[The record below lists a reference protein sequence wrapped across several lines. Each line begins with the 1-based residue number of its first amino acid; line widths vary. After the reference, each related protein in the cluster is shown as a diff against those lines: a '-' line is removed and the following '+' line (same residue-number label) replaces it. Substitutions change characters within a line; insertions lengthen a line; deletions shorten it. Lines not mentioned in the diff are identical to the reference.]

1 MKRFLAG
8 AGVASLCFAGT
19 AAALEPLSPKDL
31 NPPCQSVLS
40 LQGAQGNQI
49 RVLNA
54 PDSALC
60 PPFELQAT
68 FMAPPISAD
77 ALLPMNVQIG
87 AEFMVSG
94 VNNSFINFFKRTDEP
109 SFAVCNG
116 IDTDGNECDGASE
129 YVAAYA
135 WFDNARGYEK
145 KVPLEFLLPQFPSK
159 VPEPTYLG
167 LYKGK
172 VPEDLPEGQYLLK
185 FGNSQGGPAVA
196 KINVVKELPG
206 VGQELPDPP
215 EVPQTPI
222 GGILDD
228 DTVIQP
234 EGGNP
239 PIVVGEKP
247 VAAAIDGGGAINN
260 VLPIV
265 YVEKRGNKW
274 AVLSQF
280 GRNRDGLFSVR
291 ANLSGTSKKMRGACN
306 WDAPE
311 MVQCRTWLTQKGKW
325 RLTWSAEN
333 EQVYA
338 RTVIVS

>member
-19 AAALEPLSPKDL
+19 AAALEPLSPKNDL

-40 LQGAQGNQI
+40 LQGAQERQI

-54 PDSALC
+54 PDSAIC
-60 PPFELQAT
+60 PPFELQTT
-68 FMAPPISAD
+68 FMAPPIRGE

-109 SFAVCNG
+109 VLEDDPS
-116 IDTDGNECDGASE
+116 DE

-145 KVPLEFLLPQFPSK
+145 KVPLEFLAPQFPSK
-159 VPEPTYLG
+159 VPEPKYLG

-172 VPEDLPEGQYLLK
+172 VPEDLPEGQYLLR

-196 KINVVKELPG
+196 KISVVKELPG

-239 PIVVGEKP
+239 PIVVGKKP

-280 GRNRDGLFSVR
+280 GRNRDGVFSVR

-306 WDAPE
+306 WDYPE
-311 MVQCRTWLTQKGKW
+311 MVQCRAWLTQRGKW
-325 RLTWSAEN
+325 RLTWSVDGER
-333 EQVYA
+333 VYA
-338 RTVIVS
+338 RTVIVK

>member
-1 MKRFLAG
+1 M
-8 AGVASLCFAGT
+8 
-19 AAALEPLSPKDL
+19 SPE
-31 NPPCQSVLS
+31 
-40 LQGAQGNQI
+40 I
-49 RVLNA
+49 
-54 PDSALC
+54 PDSAL
-60 PPFELQAT
+60 LT
-68 FMAPPISAD
+68 I
-77 ALLPMNVQIG
+77 NVQNG
-87 AEFMVSG
+87 AEFTVSG
-94 VNNSFINFFKRTDEP
+94 VKNLFGLNFFKRMNEP
-109 SFAVCNG
+109 SSG
-116 IDTDGNECDGASE
+116 IEDGSCEECADGVASE
-129 YVAAYA
+129 YIAAYA
-135 WFDNARGYEK
+135 RFDNARGYEK
-145 KVPLEFLLPQFPSK
+145 SAPMEFLA
-159 VPEPTYLG
+159 PEWPEGDPNAKYLG

-172 VPEDLPEGQYLLK
+172 IPEDLPEGQYFLK
-185 FGNSQGGPAVA
+185 FGNNQGGPSVA
-196 KINVVKELPG
+196 KINVFKELPG
-206 VGQELPDPP
+206 VGQELPVVP

-222 GGILDD
+222 DGILDD

-239 PIVVGEKP
+239 PIVVGKKP

-280 GRNRDGLFSVR
+280 GRNRDGVFSVR

-311 MVQCRTWLTQKGKW
+311 MVQCRAWLTQRGKW

-338 RTVIVS
+338 RTVSVS

>member
-1 MKRFLAG
+1 MA
-8 AGVASLCFAGT
+8 LCFAGT
-19 AAALEPLSPKDL
+19 ASALEPLTSGDL
-31 NPPCQSVLS
+31 NPPCQSVLA

-60 PPFELQAT
+60 PPFELQTT

-94 VNNSFINFFKRTDEP
+94 VNNSFINFFKRTNEP
-109 SFAVCNG
+109 SF
-116 IDTDGNECDGASE
+116 ELCDAGDLGCLEAAE

-145 KVPLEFLLPQFPSK
+145 KVPLEFLAPQFPSK
-159 VPEPTYLG
+159 VPEPKYLG

-172 VPEDLPEGQYLLK
+172 VPEDLPEGQYLLR

-239 PIVVGEKP
+239 PIVVGKKP

-274 AVLSQF
+274 AVLSQL
-280 GRNRDGLFSVR
+280 GRNRDGVFSVR

-306 WDAPE
+306 WDYPE
-311 MVQCRTWLTQKGKW
+311 MVQCRAWLTQRGKW
-325 RLTWSAEN
+325 RLTWSVDGER
-333 EQVYA
+333 VYA
-338 RTVIVS
+338 RTVIVK